1 MMSAETGHQRRLLP
15 HHYHLRSKTAF
26 LSSLWQSCHLSCEEG
41 NGSSLCPYS
50 KRNLN
55 PNMLKTNKHITTIRK
70 VSSPLPISPESTGTQ
85 EIYATFILW
94 LQIISRHDTSFL
106 WSFVIRDRR
115 HTEHPA
121 HIPQSIWQ
129 PVPITFRPQPNFLSC
144 PFPFFLDAWL
154 QSTKLSTDMLLDS
167 SNPD

>member
-1 MMSAETGHQRRLLP
+1 MALLAVYRFLQGKPGVTNSDSMMSAETGHQRRLLP

-70 VSSPLPISPESTGTQ
+70 VSSPLPISPDTHPDNRRVDSPRSAVYCPWTHPHPRSTMLGLHPSCSLFYLT
-85 EIYATFILW
+85 AVTVCSSL
-94 LQIISRHDTSFL
+94 LQ
-106 WSFVIRDRR
+106 
-115 HTEHPA
+115 P
-121 HIPQSIWQ
+121 
-129 PVPITFRPQPNFLSC
+129 
-144 PFPFFLDAWL
+144 
-154 QSTKLSTDMLLDS
+154 MLVE
-167 SNPD
+167 NMH